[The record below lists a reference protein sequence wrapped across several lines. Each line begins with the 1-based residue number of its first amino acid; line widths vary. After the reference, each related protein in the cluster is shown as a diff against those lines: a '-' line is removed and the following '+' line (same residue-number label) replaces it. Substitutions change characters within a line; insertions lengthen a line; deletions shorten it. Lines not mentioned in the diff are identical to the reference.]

1 MGTLKDVNTT
11 SIEEAIGLGCHT
23 MQNVFDA
30 DVNHIPFFRS
40 VVYPASEAHLGFS
53 AHHSESHVPGRH
65 LNALLNAADLIDV
78 DITEAAIEKHR
89 RAAFLSFSGPVA
101 LALNRTEVGG
111 PLVNFCPHNLR
122 EGLHALYALT
132 AFRDDGR
139 PVSWQS
145 AASPTC
151 STCGAL
157 GPAGTRGG
165 CSRSDS
171 STRSARGSSMA
182 RRACWGRW

>member
-11 SIEEAIGLGCHT
+11 SIEEAIRLGCHT

-30 DVNHIPFFRS
+30 DDNHIPFFRS

-101 LALNRTEVGG
+101 LALTRPEVGLAMLQNVILTG
-111 PLVNFCPHNLR
+111 KLPPRKEWR
-122 EGLHALYALT
+122 ERFLLP
-132 AFRDDGR
+132 RQIR
-139 PVSWQS
+139 RRQS
-145 AASPTC
+145 PWAR
-151 STCGAL
+151 
-157 GPAGTRGG
+157 RGG
-165 CSRSDS
+165 G
-171 STRSARGSSMA
+171 RGA
-182 RRACWGRW
+182 